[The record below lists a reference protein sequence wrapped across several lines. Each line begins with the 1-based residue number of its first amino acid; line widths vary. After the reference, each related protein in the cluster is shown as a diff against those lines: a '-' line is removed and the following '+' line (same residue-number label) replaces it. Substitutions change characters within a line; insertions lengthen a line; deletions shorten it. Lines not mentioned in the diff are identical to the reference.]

1 MLTILAAFLLAAPAV
16 DPMIPIRAGKL
27 RCGLP
32 DVARK
37 TCRTLTRYAV
47 RPDGKLDVFVRG
59 LPGDDGLSVTYHT
72 TGAIEN
78 GGPCITITD
87 GDVAAAAFDKSGVK
101 LTGAALDRA
110 REGMRAALAR
120 LLNRKSC
127 SRDQG
132 IDGVFNAEGYLGDER
147 FPALDKQVMWV
158 DPDAGYTLGPMP
170 ADVA

>member
-1 MLTILAAFLLAAPAV
+1 MSIMLALLLAATP

-32 DVARK
+32 DVTHK
-37 TCRTLTRYAV
+37 TCRTITRYV
-47 RPDGKLDVFVRG
+47 PRTDGKLDAFVRG
-59 LPGDDGLSVTYHT
+59 LPGDDGLNVSYRT
-72 TGAIEN
+72 TATIEN

-87 GDVAAAAFDKSGVK
+87 EDVAHAAFAKSGVT
-101 LTGAALDRA
+101 LTGIALDRA
-110 REGMRAALAR
+110 REGMRAALVK

-132 IDGVFNAEGYLGDER
+132 IDGVFLAEGYVGDQR
-147 FPALDKQVMWV
+147 FPDIDKPVMWI
-158 DPDAGYTLGPMP
+158 DPGAGYTLGPMP